1 MWQSLAYEHLTEHK
15 KLCTTCS
22 EYHHGHF
29 FETKFGHMST
39 KQKQLCYMHFLR
51 NPFCSTKSCLLG
63 LTSMVGALEFIV
75 DVDVIDHDYGE
86 RLKRQT
92 NLLVGW
98 LIDHCHV

>member
-1 MWQSLAYEHLTEHK
+1 
-15 KLCTTCS
+15 
-22 EYHHGHF
+22 
-29 FETKFGHMST
+29 
-39 KQKQLCYMHFLR
+39 MHFLR

-92 NLLVGW
+92 NLLVG
-98 LIDHCHV
+98 